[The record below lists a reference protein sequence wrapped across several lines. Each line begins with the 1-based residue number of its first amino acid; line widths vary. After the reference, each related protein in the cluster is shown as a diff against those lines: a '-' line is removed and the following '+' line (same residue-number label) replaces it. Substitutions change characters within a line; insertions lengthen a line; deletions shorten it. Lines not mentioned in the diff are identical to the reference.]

1 MATCH
6 PTLLQSTLNTQYDV
20 EYGLAKQRRL
30 FWRGSDEPQVG
41 RWFFS
46 CSSFS
51 KFSNF
56 VFFRKS
62 SSFSCSRERGKG
74 KGERVKKKLFFIF
87 VPQSGRSLK
96 ISWRSFFRSDHCIL
110 PQVCEWWAKCEVIV
124 LAGRGWGWGGVS
136 VVWSLGHS
144 GVRSRDRQLGFVTTV
159 SPICLVSNRWVF
171 WVVY

>member
-20 EYGLAKQRRL
+20 DYGLAKQRRL
-30 FWRGSDEPQVG
+30 FWWGSDEPQVG

-51 KFSNF
+51 KFSTF
-56 VFFRKS
+56 VFFWKS

-74 KGERVKKKLFFIF
+74 KGERVKKTFVFYICSSEWTFAKDQLEEFFQ
-87 VPQSGRSLK
+87 V
-96 ISWRSFFRSDHCIL
+96 DHCIL

-136 VVWSLGHS
+136 VVFWCEESWQATGL
-144 GVRSRDRQLGFVTTV
+144 RDD
-159 SPICLVSNRWVF
+159 C
-171 WVVY
+171 